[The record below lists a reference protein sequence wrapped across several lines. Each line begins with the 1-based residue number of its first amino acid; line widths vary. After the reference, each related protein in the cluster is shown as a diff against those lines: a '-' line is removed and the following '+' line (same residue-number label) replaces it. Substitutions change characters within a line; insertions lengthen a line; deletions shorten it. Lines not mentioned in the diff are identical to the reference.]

1 MGNLKSIDERINDWK
16 DSIVYSQTK
25 IAEYELKYERLRSER
40 DKVLEQMRE
49 LEELIHLQKSEL
61 DMSIDELSQL
71 VAKKVRGE

>member
-61 DMSIDELSQL
+61 DMSIDALSQL